1 MKTPALASF
10 VLTACAPAVLL
21 LAACSGEA
29 PPQAPAEVPAPAG
42 AQPPA
47 GPVDATYLC
56 DGGNRVDL
64 VDNRAF
70 ARIAMSDGRVVQ
82 LGSIGNSEPP
92 TWSDVG
98 LRFVVGSDYVELS
111 QDGGQ
116 TLRCEVQAPETT
128 DPDAVTS

>member
-1 MKTPALASF
+1 MKSVVLSTWILPA
-10 VLTACAPAVLL
+10 LL

-42 AQPPA
+42 ARPPE

-56 DGGNRVDL
+56 DGGHRVDL
-64 VDNRAF
+64 VGGRAF
-70 ARIAMSDGRVVQ
+70 ARVAMSDGRVAR
-82 LGSIGNSEPP
+82 LGSIGRSEPP

-116 TLRCEVQAPETT
+116 TLRCEQQAPEAA
-128 DPDAVTS
+128 DPDAVAS